1 VSSKVKEE
9 VYIMTDRLHFFQRR
23 WFQIFTGGLLLFI
36 ATEESFRITQNP
48 NFFPTVILLGALL
61 VPVSFIAYVYERI
74 PAKEIS
80 LSCILICFL
89 GGGAVGLIAAG
100 LLEFEAIQKMS
111 ILALI
116 LVGLI
121 EESAKLI
128 FPMVQY
134 VRGKYRS
141 EADGLLFGVA
151 AGMGFAALETMGYGL
166 VVLIQSAGNVG
177 TLEQVLLIRGLLSP
191 AGHAAWTG
199 FLCAVMWRERTR
211 KGRGLLSLS
220 VIGAFVLAI
229 VLHTLWDTVNSLGVT
244 TAGGL
249 VIVIIGN
256 VAIAAISLTL
266 LMRRMREAIRY
277 GESAAA

>member
-1 VSSKVKEE
+1 VH
-9 VYIMTDRLHFFQRR
+9 IMTRRFHLFHRR
-23 WFQIFTGGLLLFI
+23 WFQIFAGGLLLFI
-36 ATEESFRITQNP
+36 ATEEAFIITGNP

-100 LLEFEAIQKMS
+100 LLEFTTIQKMG
-111 ILALI
+111 IPLL
-116 LVGLI
+116 LVVGLV
-121 EESAKLI
+121 EEGAKLI

-166 VVLIQSAGNVG
+166 VALIKSQGDVG
-177 TLEQVLLIRGLLSP
+177 VLEQVLLIRGLLSP

-199 FLCAVMWRERTR
+199 FVCAVMWRERER
-211 KGRGLLSLS
+211 EGRGLLSLP
-220 VIGAFVLAI
+220 VIGAFILAI
-229 VLHTLWDTVNSLGVT
+229 VLHTLWDTVNSLGGP
-244 TAGGL
+244 TAIQF
-249 VIVIIGN
+249 VIVIVGN
-256 VAIAAISLTL
+256 LAIAGVSLTL
-266 LMRRMREAIRY
+266 LIRRMQEARKFVTQSTNLSD
-277 GESAAA
+277 EFKVR

>member
-1 VSSKVKEE
+1 MSTR
-9 VYIMTDRLHFFQRR
+9 IRFFHQR
-23 WFQIFTGGLLLFI
+23 WFQIFASGLLLFI
-36 ATEESFRITQNP
+36 ATEEAFRITGNP

-61 VPVSFIAYVYERI
+61 VPVSFIAYVYNRV

-100 LLEFEAIQKMS
+100 LLEFQTIQKMGVPM
-111 ILALI
+111 LLM
-116 LVGLI
+116 VGLV
-121 EESAKLI
+121 EEGAKLI

-134 VRGKYRS
+134 VRGKYRT

-166 VVLIQSAGNVG
+166 VVLIQSGGNVSA
-177 TLEQVLLIRGLLSP
+177 LEQVLFIRGLLSP

-199 FLCAVMWRERTR
+199 LVCAVMWRERER
-211 KGRGLLSLS
+211 KGHGLLSLS
-220 VIGAFVLAI
+220 VIGAFVLA
-229 VLHTLWDTVNSLGVT
+229 VALHTLWDTVNSLGGT
-244 TAGGL
+244 AAGGL
-249 VIVIIGN
+249 IIVIVGN

-266 LMRRMREAIRY
+266 LIRRIREVSKSTRNITN
-277 GESAAA
+277 

>member
-1 VSSKVKEE
+1 MSTG
-9 VYIMTDRLHFFQRR
+9 IRFFNRR
-23 WFQIFTGGLLLFI
+23 WFQIFFGGLLLFI
-36 ATEESFRITQNP
+36 ATEEAFRITGNP

-74 PAKEIS
+74 PAKEIT

-100 LLEFEAIQKMS
+100 LLEFQTIQKMGVPM
-111 ILALI
+111 LLM
-116 LVGLI
+116 VGLV
-121 EESAKLI
+121 EEGAKLI

-134 VRGKYRS
+134 ARWKYRS

-166 VVLIQSAGNVG
+166 VVLIQSGGNVG
-177 TLEQVLLIRGLLSP
+177 ALEQVLLIRGLLSP

-199 FLCAVMWRERTR
+199 FLCAVMWRERER
-211 KGRGLLSLS
+211 KGRGLLSLP

-229 VLHTLWDTVNSLGVT
+229 ALHTLWDTVNSLGLII
-244 TAGGL
+244 A
-249 VIVIIGN
+249 IIGN
-256 VAIAAISLTL
+256 VAIAATSLIL
-266 LMRRMREAIRY
+266 LIRRMREAAKY
-277 GESAAA
+277 GKSANS

>member
-1 VSSKVKEE
+1 MIGKVRF
-9 VYIMTDRLHFFQRR
+9 YHRR
-23 WFQIFTGGLLLFI
+23 WFQIFGGGIILFI
-36 ATEESFRITQNP
+36 ATEEAFRITQNP

-61 VPVSFIAYVYERI
+61 VPVSFVAYVYGRV

-89 GGGAVGLIAAG
+89 GGGAVGLIVAG
-100 LLEFEAIQKMS
+100 LLEFESIQNMG
-111 ILALI
+111 IPMLLV
-116 LVGLI
+116 VGLI

-166 VVLIQSAGNVG
+166 VALIQSKGSVG
-177 TLEQVLLIRGLLSP
+177 ALEQVLLIRGLLSP

-199 FLCAVMWRERTR
+199 FLCAVIWRERER
-211 KGRGLLSLS
+211 RGHGLFSLS

-229 VLHTLWDTVNSLGVT
+229 VLHTLWDAINSLGAT

-249 VIVIIGN
+249 IIVIIGN
-256 VAIAAISLTL
+256 IAISAISLAL
-266 LMRRMREAIRY
+266 LIRRMREATRHEEATRIVPRSY
-277 GESAAA
+277 RRGS

>member
-1 VSSKVKEE
+1 
-9 VYIMTDRLHFFQRR
+9 MRLHFFHRR
-23 WFQIFTGGLLLFI
+23 WFQIFAGGLLLFI
-36 ATEESFRITQNP
+36 ATEEAFRITGNP

-61 VPVSFIAYVYERI
+61 VPVSFVAYVYERI

-89 GGGAVGLIAAG
+89 GGGGVGLVAAG
-100 LLEFEAIQKMS
+100 LLEFETIQKMG
-111 ILALI
+111 IPMLLV
-116 LVGLI
+116 VGLV

-134 VRGKYRS
+134 VRWKYRS

-166 VVLIQSAGNVG
+166 VALIQSRGDVG
-177 TLEQVLLIRGLLSP
+177 VLEQVLLIRGLLSP
-191 AGHAAWTG
+191 AGHAAWAG
-199 FLCAVMWRERTR
+199 FLCAVMWRERER

-220 VIGAFVLAI
+220 VVGAFILAI
-229 VLHTLWDTVNSLGVT
+229 VLHNIWDMVNSLDGS

-249 VIVIIGN
+249 VIVILGN

-266 LMRRMREAIRY
+266 LIRRMQEAMRRFQ
-277 GESAAA
+277 